1 MTKIIEILILG
12 CFLSMLVSCVEEHEI
27 APTEESLPS
36 TVANEAAQHKLPAAV
51 QVSAPAKPLPDN
63 VQLEGDWLFAMETT
77 PKLLELPFHGTS
89 LERLA
94 GRLSDEEGR
103 REIVY
108 YGADS
113 RAPQVLFKSDW
124 LLPAVGAVN
133 SAGEA
138 LVCVNRLVGAPT
150 ELTKGNVP
158 DPANGIDL
166 ACRWRTGRGWSREY
180 LIPRKGA
187 ALWLTDVVAVR
198 GGTFRV
204 TYGEDGTGQLVD
216 DARVDEGIYRIQF
229 DRGRLGKPEL
239 ASRFE
244 RP

>member
-1 MTKIIEILILG
+1 MRT
-12 CFLSMLVSCVEEHEI
+12 LVIALLFVIPASCADESEVTLE
-27 APTEESLPS
+27 PTTLPS
-36 TVANEAAQHKLPAAV
+36 PIIDEAVKQGLPAAN
-51 QVSAPAKPLPDN
+51 QVAVPARPLPEN
-63 VQLEGDWLFAMETT
+63 VQIEGDWLFAMETT
-77 PKLLELPFHGTS
+77 PELLELPFHGSS

-94 GRLSDEEGR
+94 GRLTDEEGR
-103 REIVY
+103 REIVF
-108 YGADS
+108 YGAKI
-113 RAPQVLFKSDW
+113 RAPKVLFRSDW

-133 SAGEA
+133 RTGEA

-166 ACRWRTGRGWSREY
+166 VCRWRSSRGWSREY
-180 LIPRKGA
+180 LIPRRGA

-204 TYGEDGTGQLVD
+204 TYGEDSTGQLVD
-216 DARVDEGIYRIQF
+216 DAALDEGIYRVSF